1 MQAELIE
8 RLARLRGVGDAYH
21 DYRGDLQYFSLATKA
36 AILAAMGCDTS
47 SAEGLG
53 AEIARLEGLRAL
65 ALLPPVAAA
74 RGPRIGFDLNL
85 DDAGP
90 RTAIAWVVR
99 LETGATLQGRVN
111 VHDCPELWRGEV
123 AGTRIVRRRFE
134 LPVDLPPGLH
144 ALEARV
150 DDGAV
155 QHCAL
160 VMSPAA
166 CYEPPA
172 ILAGGRLWGVAVQ
185 LYTVRSRL
193 NWGIGDFDDL
203 ARLVRWLA
211 PLGAGFIGLNPLH
224 ALTPAEP
231 ERSSPYSASN
241 RHFLNVLYIAVAAV
255 PEFASSARAQERHAH
270 PEFAARL
277 ASLRSASLV
286 DYGGVA
292 AVKFAMLELLHAE
305 FREAHL
311 ARGDERAREFLAF
324 VAAGGGKLAQHALFD
339 ALDRH
344 FCRSAGTSSGWMNW
358 PDAYRDPGGVAVAE
372 FAKAHATD
380 VEFFLYLQWL
390 AHAQLTSAQALAR
403 ELGMAL
409 GLYGDYAVGASAAGS
424 ETWIDRESFRLQA
437 EIGAPPDP
445 LALKGQGW
453 GIPPPDPIVMLTTR
467 LNGFVKLLQDNMRYY
482 GALRLD
488 HVMSLFRLWWVPAHT
503 SPQGGAY
510 VHYPFHELLTVLTLE
525 SARNSCLVVGED
537 LGVVPDEMR
546 AAMPE
551 YGVYHYKVM
560 LFEKQ
565 AGRFRKPQDF
575 LRRALAT
582 VTTHDMPTLRGY
594 WEGEDIALRARL
606 NLYPSADLLAAVERE
621 RDADRVSLL
630 AALGDERLSPQ
641 HPATAAEAFT
651 SELAQALH
659 LYLARSSAAL
669 AAVQIEDL
677 LGMAA
682 PVNVPGTSHE
692 YPNWQRKLSADLE
705 EILARPDLAAWLA
718 EIDRARR

>member
-1 MQAELIE
+1 M
-8 RLARLRGVGDAYH
+8 
-21 DYRGDLQYFSLATKA
+21 K
-36 AILAAMGCDTS
+36 
-47 SAEGLG
+47 
-53 AEIARLEGLRAL
+53 
-65 ALLPPVAAA
+65 
-74 RGPRIGFDLNL
+74 
-85 DDAGP
+85 
-90 RTAIAWVVR
+90 
-99 LETGATLQGRVN
+99 
-111 VHDCPELWRGEV
+111 
-123 AGTRIVRRRFE
+123 
-134 LPVDLPPGLH
+134 
-144 ALEARV
+144 
-150 DDGAV
+150 
-155 QHCAL
+155 L
-160 VMSPAA
+160 V
-166 CYEPPA
+166 
-172 ILAGGRLWGVAVQ
+172 
-185 LYTVRSRL
+185 
-193 NWGIGDFDDL
+193 F
-203 ARLVRWLA
+203 
-211 PLGAGFIGLNPLH
+211 
-224 ALTPAEP
+224 
-231 ERSSPYSASN
+231 
-241 RHFLNVLYIAVAAV
+241 
-255 PEFASSARAQERHAH
+255 
-270 PEFAARL
+270 
-277 ASLRSASLV
+277 
-286 DYGGVA
+286 
-292 AVKFAMLELLHAE
+292 
-305 FREAHL
+305 
-311 ARGDERAREFLAF
+311 
-324 VAAGGGKLAQHALFD
+324 
-339 ALDRH
+339 
-344 FCRSAGTSSGWMNW
+344 
-358 PDAYRDPGGVAVAE
+358 
-372 FAKAHATD
+372 
-380 VEFFLYLQWL
+380 
-390 AHAQLTSAQALAR
+390 
-403 ELGMAL
+403 
-409 GLYGDYAVGASAAGS
+409 
-424 ETWIDRESFRLQA
+424 QA

>member
-8 RLARLRGVGDAYH
+8 RLARLRGLGDAYH
-21 DYRGDLQYFSLATKA
+21 DYRGDLRYFSLATKE
-36 AILAAMGCDTS
+36 AILAAMGCEIG
-47 SAEGLG
+47 SAEALG
-53 AEIARLEGLRAL
+53 AEIVRLEALRAL

-74 RGPRIGFDLNL
+74 RGPRIGFDVNL
-85 DDAGP
+85 DDAAP
-90 RTAIAWVVR
+90 RTAITWVVR
-99 LETGATLQGRVN
+99 LETGATQQGRVN
-111 VHDCPELWRGEV
+111 VQDCPELWRGEV

-134 LPVDLPPGLH
+134 LPIDLPPGFH

-155 QHCAL
+155 RHCAL
-160 VMSPAA
+160 MMSPPRS
-166 CYEPPA
+166 YEPPA
-172 ILAGGRLWGVAVQ
+172 IVAGGRLWGVAVQ

-231 ERSSPYSASN
+231 ARSSPYSASN
-241 RHFLNVLYIAVAAV
+241 RHFLNVLYIAVTAV
-255 PEFASSARAQERHAH
+255 PEFASSARAQERYAH
-270 PEFAARL
+270 PEFEARL
-277 ASLRSASLV
+277 AGLRSASLV
-286 DYGGVA
+286 DYDGVA

-311 ARGDERAREFLAF
+311 ARGDARAREFLAF
-324 VAAGGGKLAQHALFD
+324 VAAGGEELGKHALFD

-344 FCRSAGTSSGWMNW
+344 FCSTMHTSSGWMNW
-358 PDAYRDPGGVAVAE
+358 PEAYRDPGGAAALE
-372 FAKAHATD
+372 FAKAHATE

-390 AHAQLTSAQALAR
+390 AHAQLTRTQAQAR

-453 GIPPPDPIVMLTTR
+453 GIPPPDPIVMLTTGLGGFIR
-467 LNGFVKLLQDNMRYY
+467 LLRDNMRYY

-525 SARNSCLVVGED
+525 STRNACLVVGED

-546 AAMPE
+546 AAMPQ
-551 YGVYHYKVM
+551 YGIYHYKVM

-565 AGRFRKPQDF
+565 DGRFRKPREF
-575 LRRALAT
+575 VREALAT

-594 WEGEDIALRARL
+594 WEGDDIALRARL
-606 NLYPSADLLAAVERE
+606 NLYPDAELQAAVERE

-630 AALGDERLSPQ
+630 AALAGERLAPA
-641 HPATAAEAFT
+641 HPATPAEAFT

-669 AAVQIEDL
+669 AAVQIDDL
-677 LGMAA
+677 LGMPS

-705 EILARPDLAAWLA
+705 EIVARPDLAAWLA